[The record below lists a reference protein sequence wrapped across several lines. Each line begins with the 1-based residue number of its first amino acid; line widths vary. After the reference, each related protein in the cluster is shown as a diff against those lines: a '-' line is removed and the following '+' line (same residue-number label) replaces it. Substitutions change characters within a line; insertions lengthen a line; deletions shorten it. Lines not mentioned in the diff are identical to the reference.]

1 MNRREF
7 LRVAA
12 GAGLVAPSLLASSG
26 CAPGLI
32 STDLSTGLS
41 FCPMAGDVTDTSAL
55 VWLRAEPGSR
65 VALQYGTQPSLTEYS
80 SANVVTVDSESDY
93 TAKISLDQLQPG
105 TRYYYR
111 AEVARRMPGTIGSF
125 VTAPRADDDAKVTFC
140 FSADTR
146 ESYKPFTVMNA
157 VRAQRPDFFMH
168 LGDTIY
174 ADRNGTAHTLNEFW
188 AKYRV
193 NRDDAWSAACF
204 RETSLYVVW
213 DDHEVADD
221 YLPTN
226 PLAPIGRQAFL
237 DYWPVRCSASE
248 PQRIYRSFQW
258 GRAVELFILDAR
270 QYRDLKKRTMLG
282 EKQKQWLLDGLARS
296 SATFKFIVTSVPMAG
311 GGSDRWDGYPRE
323 RAELLRYINEKRI
336 SGVYFLSGDM
346 HYAAITR
353 IPKSSGL
360 KDITAGPLAAPL
372 NRITNGTAGRFEY
385 YLAENFN
392 FAKITVDPKTDP
404 HNALLEFIDQDNY
417 VFHRA
422 KLPAG
427 GFV

>member
-1 MNRREF
+1 
-7 LRVAA
+7 
-12 GAGLVAPSLLASSG
+12 
-26 CAPGLI
+26 
-32 STDLSTGLS
+32 
-41 FCPMAGDVTDTSAL
+41 
-55 VWLRAEPGSR
+55 
-65 VALQYGTQPSLTEYS
+65 
-80 SANVVTVDSESDY
+80 
-93 TAKISLDQLQPG
+93 
-105 TRYYYR
+105 
-111 AEVARRMPGTIGSF
+111 
-125 VTAPRADDDAKVTFC
+125 
-140 FSADTR
+140 
-146 ESYKPFTVMNA
+146 
-157 VRAQRPDFFMH
+157 
-168 LGDTIY
+168 
-174 ADRNGTAHTLNEFW
+174 LNEFW

-221 YLPTN
+221 YLPSN

-248 PQRIYRSFQW
+248 PQRIYRSFRW

-282 EKQKQWLLDGLARS
+282 EKQKQWLLDGLSRS

-346 HYAAITR
+346 HYAAITK
-353 IPKSSGL
+353 IPKSGGL

-372 NRITNGTAGRFEY
+372 NRITNGTAGRYEY